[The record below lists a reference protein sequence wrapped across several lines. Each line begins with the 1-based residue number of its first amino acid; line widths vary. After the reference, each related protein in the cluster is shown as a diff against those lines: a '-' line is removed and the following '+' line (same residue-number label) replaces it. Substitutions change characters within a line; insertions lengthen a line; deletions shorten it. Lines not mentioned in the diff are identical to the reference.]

1 MNSVSLG
8 LIFLSCCRPFT
19 KVSRAVSFDRSI
31 FSLESGHFV
40 LGALFLLPHGFVNNT
55 GELSASSPSSRRA
68 CGLKVLTENDPP
80 PLCCRCPGTWN
91 STHHHHQTAEAL
103 HLRDLQQWQVRGV
116 TYLAS
121 ASKGESG
128 LGGWGEWG
136 VGAWVKATSTE
147 LLC

>member
-19 KVSRAVSFDRSI
+19 DVSGAVSFDRNI
-31 FSLESGHFV
+31 FSLKSSHFV
-40 LGALFLLPHGFVNNT
+40 LGALLLLPHGFVNNT
-55 GELSASSPSSRRA
+55 GELLASSPSSWRT
-68 CGLKVLTENDPP
+68 CGLKVLTENDPT

-103 HLRDLQQWQVRGV
+103 YLRDLQQWQVRGV
-116 TYLAS
+116 TYLALPVKER
-121 ASKGESG
+121 ADW
-128 LGGWGEWG
+128 GGWGEWR
-136 VGAWVKATSTE
+136 VGAWLKATSTE